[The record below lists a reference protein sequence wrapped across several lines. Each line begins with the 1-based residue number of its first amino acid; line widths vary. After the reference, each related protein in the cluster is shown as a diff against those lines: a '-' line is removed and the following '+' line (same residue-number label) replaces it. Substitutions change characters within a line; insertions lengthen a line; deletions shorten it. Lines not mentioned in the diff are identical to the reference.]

1 MSILFSFKMPESS
14 IIEVENLT
22 KNYLL
27 GSIGFTTFLED
38 CRSFGR
44 KFGLPFSS
52 TASNKCFTA
61 LDDVSFTVN
70 EGEVLGII
78 GANGAGKSTLLKI
91 LSRITEPTSGSA
103 ILRGRVGSLLEVGT
117 GFHGDMTGRENIF
130 LNGSLY
136 GLSNNDIK
144 CCFDSIVEFAE
155 LGKFIDT
162 PVKRYSSGM
171 YVRLAF
177 AVAAHLQPEI
187 LIIDE
192 VLAVGDAGFQKR
204 CIGKMKDVS
213 RSGRTVLFVSHQMQA
228 VSNLCDRAIL
238 LKNGK
243 IEYSGNTESTIQRY
257 LDENVKSSYQR
268 AGQRSDRT
276 GSGEA
281 KLEEIKLLEK
291 HANDKKRTWAITTQI
306 SRKKKDLALNGYL
319 SLVIHHDGTRLF
331 TVSTMWK
338 EQKIPLK
345 DGTILKWEIDASKL
359 TAGQYTLDFMIQL
372 NPGDQPVDYL
382 LNCLSIDM
390 PDCDYWGTG
399 RRQHPGLDQVFND
412 FTFEQI

>member
-1 MSILFSFKMPESS
+1 MSEKPL
-14 IIEVENLT
+14 IEVDNISKT
-22 KNYLL
+22 YRL
-27 GSIGFTTFLED
+27 GSIGVSTFWQD
-38 CRSFGR
+38 CQSFG
-44 KFGLPFSS
+44 KKLGLPIASNSSS
-52 TASNKCFTA
+52 TLFTA
-61 LDDVSFTVN
+61 LDQVSFNVN

-91 LSRITEPTSGSA
+91 LSRITEPTSGKA
-103 ILRGRVGSLLEVGT
+103 TLHGRVGSLLEVGT

-136 GLSNNDIK
+136 GLSNNDIRRN
-144 CCFDSIVEFAE
+144 FDSIVEFAE
-155 LGKFIDT
+155 VGKFIDT

-228 VSNLCDRAIL
+228 VSNLCDRAIM

-243 IEYSGNTESTIQRY
+243 IDYSGSTNETIRRY
-257 LDENVKSSYQR
+257 LDANIASASQR
-268 AGQRSDRT
+268 AGLRKDRT

-281 KLEEIKLLEK
+281 KLEEIKLIE
-291 HANDKKRTWAITTQI
+291 NQTNEGKRHWVITTQI
-306 SRKKKDLALNGYL
+306 TSKEKDYPLNGYL

-331 TVSTMWK
+331 TASTMWK
-338 EQKIPLK
+338 EQKIPLQ
-345 DGTILKWEIDASKL
+345 DGTTLKWEIDASRL
-359 TAGQYTLDFMIQL
+359 TTGQYTLDFMIQL

-399 RRQHPGLDQVFND
+399 RRQHPGLDKVFND
-412 FTFEQI
+412 FTFEEI

>member
-1 MSILFSFKMPESS
+1 MSEKPL
-14 IIEVENLT
+14 IEVDNISKT
-22 KNYLL
+22 YRL
-27 GSIGFTTFLED
+27 GSIGVSTFWQD
-38 CRSFGR
+38 CQSFG
-44 KFGLPFSS
+44 KKLGLPIASNSSS
-52 TASNKCFTA
+52 TLFTA
-61 LDDVSFTVN
+61 LDQVSFNVN

-91 LSRITEPTSGSA
+91 LSRITEPTSGKA
-103 ILRGRVGSLLEVGT
+103 TLHGRVGSLLEVGT

-136 GLSNNDIK
+136 GLSNNDIRRN
-144 CCFDSIVEFAE
+144 FDSIVEFAE
-155 LGKFIDT
+155 VGKFIDT

-228 VSNLCDRAIL
+228 VSNLCDRAIM

-243 IEYSGNTESTIQRY
+243 IDYSGSTDATIRRY
-257 LDENVKSSYQR
+257 LDGNIASASQR
-268 AGQRSDRT
+268 AGLRKDRT

-281 KLEEIKLLEK
+281 KLEEIKLIENHTNKEK
-291 HANDKKRTWAITTQI
+291 RNWVITTQI
-306 SRKKKDLALNGYL
+306 SSKEKDYPLNGYL

-331 TVSTMWK
+331 TASTMWK
-338 EQKIPLK
+338 EQKIPLQ
-345 DGTILKWEIDASKL
+345 DGMTLKWEIDASKL
-359 TAGQYTLDFMIQL
+359 TTGQYTLDFMIQL

-399 RRQHPGLDQVFND
+399 RRQHPGLDKVFND

>member
-1 MSILFSFKMPESS
+1 MKP
-14 IIEVENLT
+14 IIEVDNISKT
-22 KNYLL
+22 YRL
-27 GSIGFTTFLED
+27 GSIGVSTFWQD
-38 CRSFGR
+38 CRSFGKR
-44 KFGLPFSS
+44 LGLPIASNGSS
-52 TASNKCFTA
+52 TLFTA
-61 LDDVSFTVN
+61 LDQVSFNVN

-91 LSRITEPTSGSA
+91 LSRITEPTSGKA

-136 GLSNNDIK
+136 GLSNNDIRRN
-144 CCFDSIVEFAE
+144 FDSIVEFAE
-155 LGKFIDT
+155 VGKFIDT

-228 VSNLCDRAIL
+228 VSNLCDRAIM

-243 IEYSGNTESTIQRY
+243 IDYSGSTDATIRRY
-257 LDENVKSSYQR
+257 LDGNIASASQR
-268 AGQRSDRT
+268 AGLRKDRT

-281 KLEEIKLLEK
+281 KLEEIKLIE
-291 HANDKKRTWAITTQI
+291 NQTNEGKRHWVITTQI
-306 SRKKKDLALNGYL
+306 TSKEKDYPLNGYL

-331 TVSTMWK
+331 TASTMWK
-338 EQKIPLK
+338 EQKIPLQ
-345 DGTILKWEIDASKL
+345 DGMTLKWEIDASKL
-359 TAGQYTLDFMIQL
+359 TTGQYTLDFMIQL

-399 RRQHPGLDQVFND
+399 RRQHPGLDKVFND

>member
-1 MSILFSFKMPESS
+1 MSEKPL
-14 IIEVENLT
+14 IEVNNVSKT
-22 KNYLL
+22 YRL
-27 GSIGFTTFLED
+27 GSIGVSTFWQD
-38 CRSFGR
+38 CRSFG
-44 KFGLPFSS
+44 KQVGLPI
-52 TASNKCFTA
+52 ASNDSSNLFTA
-61 LDDVSFTVN
+61 LDQVSFNVN

-91 LSRITEPTSGSA
+91 LSRITEPTSGEA

-136 GLSNNDIK
+136 GLSNKDIK
-144 CCFDSIVEFAE
+144 RNFDSIVEFAE
-155 LGKFIDT
+155 VGKFIDT

-243 IEYSGNTESTIQRY
+243 IDYSGSTDSTIRRY
-257 LDENVKSSYQR
+257 LEDNIASSHQK
-268 AGQRSDRT
+268 AGLREDRT

-281 KLEEIKLLEK
+281 KLEEILLVNNEGK
-291 HANDKKRTWAITTQI
+291 QLNRNWIITTKI
-306 SRKKKDLALNGYL
+306 SRKEKDLPLNGYL

-331 TVSTMWK
+331 TASTMWK
-338 EQKIPLK
+338 EQKIPLQ
-345 DGTILKWEIDASKL
+345 DGMTLKWEIDASRL
-359 TAGQYTLDFMIQL
+359 TTGQYTLDFMIQL

-399 RRQHPGLDQVFND
+399 RRQHPGLDKVFND

>member
-1 MSILFSFKMPESS
+1 MARLP
-14 IIEVENLT
+14 
-22 KNYLL
+22 
-27 GSIGFTTFLED
+27 
-38 CRSFGR
+38 
-44 KFGLPFSS
+44 KFWKKLGLPI
-52 TASNKCFTA
+52 ASNSSLTLFTA
-61 LDDVSFTVN
+61 LDQVSFNVN

-91 LSRITEPTSGSA
+91 LSRITEPTSGKA
-103 ILRGRVGSLLEVGT
+103 TLHGRVGSLLEVGT

-136 GLSNNDIK
+136 GLSNNDIRRN
-144 CCFDSIVEFAE
+144 FDSIVEFAE
-155 LGKFIDT
+155 VGKFIDT

-177 AVAAHLQPEI
+177 AVARHLQPEI

-243 IEYSGNTESTIQRY
+243 IDYSGSTDSTIRRY
-257 LDENVKSSYQR
+257 LDGNIASASQK
-268 AGQRSDRT
+268 AGLRKDRT

-281 KLEEIKLLEK
+281 KLEEIKLIE
-291 HANDKKRTWAITTQI
+291 NQTNEGKRHWVITTQI
-306 SRKKKDLALNGYL
+306 SSKEKDFLLNGYL

-331 TVSTMWK
+331 TASTMWK
-338 EQKIPLK
+338 EQKK
-345 DGTILKWEIDASKL
+345 SHFKTE
-359 TAGQYTLDFMIQL
+359 
-372 NPGDQPVDYL
+372 
-382 LNCLSIDM
+382 
-390 PDCDYWGTG
+390 
-399 RRQHPGLDQVFND
+399 
-412 FTFEQI
+412 

>member
-1 MSILFSFKMPESS
+1 MSLAPV
-14 IIEVENLT
+14 IEVD
-22 KNYLL
+22 KISKKYRL
-27 GSIGFTTFLED
+27 GNIGFNTFWED
-38 CRSFGR
+38 LKKFGNT
-44 KFGLPFSS
+44 FGLPFSS
-52 TASNKCFTA
+52 KPKKFFTA
-61 LDDVSFTVN
+61 LDQVSLDVE

-78 GANGAGKSTLLKI
+78 GSNGAGKSTLLKI
-91 LSRITEPTSGSA
+91 LSRITEPSSGKA
-103 ILRGRVGSLLEVGT
+103 TIRGRVGSLLEVGT

-136 GLSNNDIK
+136 GLSKNDIK
-144 CCFDSIVEFAE
+144 KDFDSIVDFAE
-155 LGKFIDT
+155 VGKFIDT

-177 AVAAHLQPEI
+177 AVAAHLKPEI

-238 LKNGK
+238 LKKGK
-243 IEYSGNTESTIQRY
+243 IEYSGDTDSTIRRY
-257 LDENVKSSYQR
+257 LEGSVASSKQK
-268 AGQRSDRT
+268 AGDRNDRT

-281 KLEEIKLLEK
+281 RLEEIKLIDTQ
-291 HANDKKRTWAITTQI
+291 ADKRKGIWKITTQI
-306 SRKKKDLALNGYL
+306 SLKEKDLKLNGYL
-319 SLVIHHDGTRLF
+319 SLVVHHDGNRLF

-338 EQKIPLK
+338 DQKIPLQ
-345 DGTILKWEIDASKL
+345 DGTKLKWEIDASRL

-372 NPGDQPVDYL
+372 NPGDPPVDYL

-390 PDCDYWGTG
+390 PDSDYWGTG
-399 RRQHPGLDQVFND
+399 RRQHPGLDKVFND
-412 FTFEQI
+412 FSFEKI

>member
-1 MSILFSFKMPESS
+1 
-14 IIEVENLT
+14 
-22 KNYLL
+22 
-27 GSIGFTTFLED
+27 
-38 CRSFGR
+38 
-44 KFGLPFSS
+44 
-52 TASNKCFTA
+52 
-61 LDDVSFTVN
+61 
-70 EGEVLGII
+70 
-78 GANGAGKSTLLKI
+78 
-91 LSRITEPTSGSA
+91 
-103 ILRGRVGSLLEVGT
+103 
-117 GFHGDMTGRENIF
+117 
-130 LNGSLY
+130 
-136 GLSNNDIK
+136 
-144 CCFDSIVEFAE
+144 
-155 LGKFIDT
+155 
-162 PVKRYSSGM
+162 M

-228 VSNLCDRAIL
+228 VSNLCDRAII

-243 IEYSGNTESTIQRY
+243 IDYSGSTDETIRRY
-257 LDENVKSSYQR
+257 LDGNIASASQR
-268 AGQRSDRT
+268 AGLRKDRT

-281 KLEEIKLLEK
+281 KLEEIKLIE
-291 HANDKKRTWAITTQI
+291 NQTNEGKRHWVITTQI
-306 SRKKKDLALNGYL
+306 TSREKDHSLNGYL

-331 TVSTMWK
+331 TASTMWK
-338 EQKIPLK
+338 EQKIPLQ
-345 DGTILKWEIDASKL
+345 DGMTLKWEIDASKL
-359 TAGQYTLDFMIQL
+359 TTGQYTLDFMIQL

-399 RRQHPGLDQVFND
+399 RRQHPGLDKVFND

>member
-1 MSILFSFKMPESS
+1 MAV
-14 IIEVENLT
+14 IEVENLS
-22 KNYLL
+22 KHYRL
-27 GSIGFTTFLED
+27 GSIGASSFLQD
-38 CRSFGR
+38 CTKFGR
-44 KFGLPFSS
+44 SIGLPFKKHK
-52 TASNKCFTA
+52 NNNIFTA
-61 LDDVSFTVN
+61 LDDVSFSVE

-91 LSRITEPTSGSA
+91 LSRITEPSSGIAKLS
-103 ILRGRVGSLLEVGT
+103 GRVGSLLEVGT
-117 GFHGDMTGRENIF
+117 GFHGDMTGRENVF
-130 LNGSLY
+130 LNGTLY
-136 GLSNNDIK
+136 GLTRSEIK
-144 CCFDSIVEFAE
+144 AQFDSIVEFAE
-155 LGKFIDT
+155 VEKFIDT

-171 YVRLAF
+171 FVRLAF
-177 AVAAHLQPEI
+177 SVAAHLQPEI
-187 LIIDE
+187 LIVDE
-192 VLAVGDAGFQKR
+192 VLAVGDANFQKR

-243 IEYSGNTESTIQRY
+243 IHYSGTTDSAISRY
-257 LDENVKSSYQR
+257 LEENITSSYQK
-268 AGQRSDRT
+268 AGLRKDRS

-281 KLEEIKLLEK
+281 KLEEIKLIE
-291 HANDKKRTWAITTQI
+291 NQTNKKEGSWVITTQI
-306 SRKKKDLALNGYL
+306 SCKEKDYPLNGFL

-331 TVSTMWK
+331 TISTMWK
-338 EQKIPLK
+338 EQKVPLQN
-345 DGTILKWEIDASKL
+345 GMTLKWEIDSSRL
-359 TAGQYTLDFMIQL
+359 TTGQYTLDFMIQL

-399 RRQHPGLDQVFND
+399 RRQHPGLDKIFND

>member
-1 MSILFSFKMPESS
+1 MSEKPL
-14 IIEVENLT
+14 IEVDNISKT
-22 KNYLL
+22 YRL
-27 GSIGFTTFLED
+27 GSIGVSTFWQD
-38 CRSFGR
+38 CQSFG
-44 KFGLPFSS
+44 KKLGLPI
-52 TASNKCFTA
+52 ASNDSSNLFTA
-61 LDDVSFTVN
+61 LDQVSFNVN

-91 LSRITEPTSGSA
+91 LSRITEPTSGKA
-103 ILRGRVGSLLEVGT
+103 TLHGRVGSLLEVGT

-136 GLSNNDIK
+136 GLSNNDIRRN
-144 CCFDSIVEFAE
+144 FDSIVEFAE
-155 LGKFIDT
+155 VGKFIDT

-243 IEYSGNTESTIQRY
+243 IEYSGSTDSTIRRY
-257 LDENVKSSYQR
+257 LDGNIASASQR
-268 AGQRSDRT
+268 AGLRKDRA

-281 KLEEIKLLEK
+281 KLEEIKLIE
-291 HANDKKRTWAITTQI
+291 NQTNEGKRHWVITTQI
-306 SRKKKDLALNGYL
+306 TSREKDYSLNGYL

-331 TVSTMWK
+331 TASTMWK
-338 EQKIPLK
+338 EQKIPLQ
-345 DGTILKWEIDASKL
+345 DGMTLKWEIDASKL
-359 TAGQYTLDFMIQL
+359 TTGQYTLDFMIQL

-382 LNCLSIDM
+382 LNCLSINM

-399 RRQHPGLDQVFND
+399 RRQHPGLDKVFND

>member
-1 MSILFSFKMPESS
+1 MAV
-14 IIEVENLT
+14 IEVENLS
-22 KNYLL
+22 KHYRL
-27 GSIGFTTFLED
+27 GSIGASSFLQD
-38 CRSFGR
+38 CTKFGR
-44 KFGLPFSS
+44 SIGLPFKKHK
-52 TASNKCFTA
+52 NNNIFTA
-61 LDDVSFTVN
+61 LDDVSFSVE

-91 LSRITEPTSGSA
+91 LSRITEPSSGIAKLS
-103 ILRGRVGSLLEVGT
+103 GRVGSLLEVGT
-117 GFHGDMTGRENIF
+117 GFHGDMTGRENVF
-130 LNGSLY
+130 LNGTLY
-136 GLSNNDIK
+136 GLTRSEIK
-144 CCFDSIVEFAE
+144 AQFDSIVEFAE
-155 LGKFIDT
+155 VEKFIDT

-171 YVRLAF
+171 FVRLAF
-177 AVAAHLQPEI
+177 SVAAHLQPEI
-187 LIIDE
+187 LIVDE
-192 VLAVGDAGFQKR
+192 VLAVGDANFQKR

-243 IEYSGNTESTIQRY
+243 IHYSGTTDSAISRY
-257 LDENVKSSYQR
+257 LEENITSSYQK
-268 AGQRSDRT
+268 AGLRTDRT

-281 KLEEIKLLEK
+281 KLEEIKLIE
-291 HANDKKRTWAITTQI
+291 NQTNEKKRSWVITTQI
-306 SRKKKDLALNGYL
+306 SCREKVYPLNGFL

-331 TVSTMWK
+331 TISTMWK
-338 EQKIPLK
+338 EQKVPLQN
-345 DGTILKWEIDASKL
+345 GMTLKWEIDSSRL
-359 TAGQYTLDFMIQL
+359 TTGQYTLDCMIQL

-399 RRQHPGLDQVFND
+399 RRQHPGLDKVFND

>member
-1 MSILFSFKMPESS
+1 MSEKPL
-14 IIEVENLT
+14 IEVDNISKT
-22 KNYLL
+22 YRL
-27 GSIGFTTFLED
+27 GSIGVSTFWQD
-38 CRSFGR
+38 CQSFG
-44 KFGLPFSS
+44 KKLGLPIASNSSS
-52 TASNKCFTA
+52 TLFTA
-61 LDDVSFTVN
+61 LDQVSFNVN

-91 LSRITEPTSGSA
+91 LSRITEPTSGKA
-103 ILRGRVGSLLEVGT
+103 TLHGRVGSLLEVGT

-136 GLSNNDIK
+136 GLSNNDIRRN
-144 CCFDSIVEFAE
+144 FDSIVEFAE
-155 LGKFIDT
+155 VGKFIDT

-228 VSNLCDRAIL
+228 VSNLCDRAIM

-243 IEYSGNTESTIQRY
+243 IDYSGSTNETIRRY
-257 LDENVKSSYQR
+257 LDANIASASQR
-268 AGQRSDRT
+268 AGLRKDRT

-281 KLEEIKLLEK
+281 KLEEIKLIE
-291 HANDKKRTWAITTQI
+291 NQTNEGKRHWVITTQI
-306 SRKKKDLALNGYL
+306 TSKEKDYPLNGYL

-331 TVSTMWK
+331 TASTMWK
-338 EQKIPLK
+338 EQKIPLQ
-345 DGTILKWEIDASKL
+345 DGMTLKWEIDASRL
-359 TAGQYTLDFMIQL
+359 TTGQYTLDFMIQL

-399 RRQHPGLDQVFND
+399 RRQHPGLDKVFND

>member
-1 MSILFSFKMPESS
+1 MKP
-14 IIEVENLT
+14 IIEVDNISKT
-22 KNYLL
+22 YRL
-27 GSIGFTTFLED
+27 GSIGLSTFWED
-38 CRSFGR
+38 CRSFG
-44 KFGLPFSS
+44 KKLGLPFASNGSS
-52 TASNKCFTA
+52 TLFTA
-61 LDDVSFTVN
+61 LDQVSFNVN

-91 LSRITEPTSGSA
+91 LSRITEPTSGKA

-136 GLSNNDIK
+136 GLSNNDIRRN
-144 CCFDSIVEFAE
+144 FDSIVEFAE
-155 LGKFIDT
+155 VGKFIDT

-177 AVAAHLQPEI
+177 AVAAHLEPEI

-243 IEYSGNTESTIQRY
+243 IDYSGSTDSTIRRY
-257 LDENVKSSYQR
+257 LEDNITSSYQK
-268 AGQRSDRT
+268 AGLRKDRT

-281 KLEEIKLLEK
+281 KLEEILLVK
-291 HANDKKRTWAITTQI
+291 NDGNQRNRNWIITTQI
-306 SRKKKDLALNGYL
+306 SRKEKDLPLNGYL

-338 EQKIPLK
+338 EQKIPLQ
-345 DGTILKWEIDASKL
+345 DGLTLKWEIDASKL
-359 TAGQYTLDFMIQL
+359 TTGQYTFDFMIQL
-372 NPGDQPVDYL
+372 NPGDKPVDHL
-382 LNCLSIDM
+382 LNCLKIDI

-399 RRQHPGLDQVFND
+399 RRQHPGLDKVFND

>member
-1 MSILFSFKMPESS
+1 MSMKP
-14 IIEVENLT
+14 IIEVDKISKT
-22 KNYLL
+22 YRL
-27 GSIGFTTFLED
+27 GSIGVSTFWED
-38 CRSFGR
+38 CRSFG
-44 KFGLPFSS
+44 KKLGLPF
-52 TASNKCFTA
+52 ASNGSSNLFTA
-61 LDDVSFTVN
+61 LDQVSFNVN

-91 LSRITEPTSGSA
+91 LSRITEPTSGKA
-103 ILRGRVGSLLEVGT
+103 TLHGRVGSLLEVGT

-144 CCFDSIVEFAE
+144 RNFDSIVEFAE
-155 LGKFIDT
+155 VGKFIDT

-228 VSNLCDRAIL
+228 VSNLCDRAIM

-243 IEYSGNTESTIQRY
+243 IDYSGSTDATIRRY
-257 LDENVKSSYQR
+257 LDGNIASASQR
-268 AGQRSDRT
+268 AGLRKDRT

-281 KLEEIKLLEK
+281 KLEEIKLIENQTNKEK
-291 HANDKKRTWAITTQI
+291 RNWVITTQI
-306 SRKKKDLALNGYL
+306 SSKEKDYPLNGYL

-331 TVSTMWK
+331 TASTMWK
-338 EQKIPLK
+338 EQKIQLQ
-345 DGTILKWEIDASKL
+345 DGMTLKWEIDATKL
-359 TAGQYTLDFMIQL
+359 TTGQYTLDFMIQL

-399 RRQHPGLDQVFND
+399 RRQHPGLDKVFND